1 MCDSRCTCRGSGPS
15 RSARGFSLRR
25 LLCDQLWSLGGLGF
39 LGGRLDGRRD
49 GRLHDWVHRIGMVEP
64 VDLVELAQD
73 HELVAVGAD
82 RAIVVE
88 GVGEMRV
95 AADN

>member
-39 LGGRLDGRRD
+39 LGGRLDGRLDR
-49 GRLHDWVHRIGMVEP
+49 RLHDRVHWIGMVEP
-64 VDLVELAQD
+64 IDLVELAQD
-73 HELVAVGAD
+73 HELVAVGAN
-82 RAIVVE
+82 RAVIVE
-88 GVGEMRV
+88 AIGELRV
-95 AADN
+95 AADH